1 MNKYETILTPEQRL
15 KEALKLYHSA
25 KELKIA
31 AIKKFHP
38 ELSDK
43 EIKEKVKKIFFY
55 ARS

>member
-1 MNKYETILTPEQRL
+1 MNKHASILTPEQRL
-15 KEALKLYHSA
+15 KQALKLYHSA
-25 KELKIA
+25 KELKFA

-43 EIKEKVKKIFFY
+43 KIKEKVKKIFFY

>member
-1 MNKYETILTPEQRL
+1 MNKYESMLTPEQRL

-25 KELKIA
+25 KELKFA

-43 EIKEKVKKIFFY
+43 RIKEKVRKIFFY